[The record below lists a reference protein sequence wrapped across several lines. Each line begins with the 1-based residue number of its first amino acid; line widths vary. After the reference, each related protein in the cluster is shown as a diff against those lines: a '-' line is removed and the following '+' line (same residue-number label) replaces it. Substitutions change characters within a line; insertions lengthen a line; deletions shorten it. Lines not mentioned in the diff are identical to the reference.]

1 MGLPSLE
8 LTLNVNEIEEEIYG
22 ALEQVLALETDKSA
36 SENAEQPLHQLG
48 GESRVLNLMKYVY
61 ADVRMKII
69 TFYFSLLRVNIHNS
83 LHMTA
88 GERDR

>member
-1 MGLPSLE
+1 MSLPSLE

-48 GESRVLNLMKYVY
+48 GGKSGFELNEICICRCQNENNHIL
-61 ADVRMKII
+61 
-69 TFYFSLLRVNIHNS
+69 F
-83 LHMTA
+83 
-88 GERDR
+88 